1 MTDVNL
7 ATAFPRPKARFSDS
21 IRVVGAALG
30 AMGRALLR
38 RLIGRRM
45 HPSWSLGMELV
56 VSATRGSWSV
66 MPKIGMVRWRNVGEA
81 MSPLKTDGLTPRFVQ
96 VNAGDDEAQQPLYA
110 AWLEP
115 PDAGA
120 TVLLYFHGGGFVFG
134 SLRTHGELIGALAR
148 SARARTLSLE
158 YRLSPEHPAPAAVTD
173 AVTAYR
179 FLLAQGIEAKNI
191 ALAGDSA
198 GGTIV
203 LSTLLALRDAGVEL
217 PGAAVAISPWVD
229 LGCSGESFEENAR
242 YDFVGKEHCLMAAEN
257 HLSGKDPATA
267 EVSPLYASLTGL
279 PPLLVQAGTLET
291 LVDQI
296 RAFEKRARADG
307 AALTYAEYPDMVHV
321 WHLLRAVTPDGKKA
335 IDEAGAFI
343 REHTTVSR
351 PEKFAPTHCLRY
363 ESTPSEVVR
372 MRSCRHGQ

>member
-1 MTDVNL
+1 MTTKLASQAPDVDP
-7 ATAFPRPKARFSDS
+7 ATALPRPTARVSDC
-21 IRVVGAALG
+21 IRVVGAAVG
-30 AMGRALLR
+30 AMCRAFVR

-45 HPSWSLGMELV
+45 HPSWSFGMELV

-81 MSPLKTDGLTPRFVQ
+81 MSPLKTDGLEPRFVQ
-96 VNAGDDEAQQPLYA
+96 LNAGSTDEKPLYG

-134 SLRTHGELIGALAR
+134 SLRTHGEMIGALAR

-158 YRLSPEHPAPAAVTD
+158 YRLAPEHPAPAAVTD
-173 AVTAYR
+173 AVKAYR
-179 FLLAQGIEAKNI
+179 FLLARGIAPKNI

-198 GGTIV
+198 GGTLV
-203 LSTLLALRDAGVEL
+203 LSTLLALRDEGLPL

-229 LGCSGESFEENAR
+229 LGCSGDSFEENAR

-257 HLSGKDPATA
+257 YLSGKDAVTS
-267 EVSPLYASLTGL
+267 EVSPLFASLSGL
-279 PPLLVQAGTLET
+279 PPLLVQAGALET

-296 RAFEKRARADG
+296 RVFEKRARTDG
-307 AALTYAEYPDMVHV
+307 AALTCVEYPNMIHV
-321 WHLLRAVTPDGKKA
+321 WHLLRAVTPDATKA

-343 REHTTVSR
+343 REHTTAADSVTS
-351 PEKFAPTHCLRY
+351 PKA
-363 ESTPSEVVR
+363 SER
-372 MRSCRHGQ
+372 TKLTA